1 MSPELADSVAK
12 VLEGRSKHRCSEYAP
27 NTIPRGTKIGNE
39 IPGIQVDG
47 VEILSD
53 YGRSRVETRAE
64 RLLQQNRHEAGK
76 FAGAA
81 IQSAAGGPSDTLSW
95 CRRCEKLTPSGL
107 CLARIVL
114 KEFLTLLGQP
124 RLA

>member
-1 MSPELADSVAK
+1 MRRNHLRHLLRCVSPDLADFVAK
-12 VLEGRSKHRCSEYAP
+12 VLEGRSKHRCQSRP

-64 RLLQQNRHEAGK
+64 RLLQQNRH
-76 FAGAA
+76 FA
-81 IQSAAGGPSDTLSW
+81 P
-95 CRRCEKLTPSGL
+95 
-107 CLARIVL
+107 IV
-114 KEFLTLLGQP
+114 
-124 RLA
+124 A